1 MTKTKTTM
9 SALALAAAAFAT
21 TTLLAGGASAT
32 PALTGATPSQHIPVT
47 QAFPKPPGLVNHI
60 PVNQVF
66 PKPPHPVLGIPVLPK
81 PPHPV
86 LGIPVNP
93 GMGKGGSSGGSVV
106 SCHPGTGCTVTGGDR
121 DHDHDHDHDSDRD
134 HDHDYDRD
142 HDHDRWF
149 KHWGYWYPR
158 WSLPPVYTDYVVS
171 PVESCT
177 YEYKWE
183 STYVPGFGLR
193 RAMVKVCTP

>member
-1 MTKTKTTM
+1 MALRLAREATRGGAVQSGFLCSPAHRCWRAPPSLLTIEGHPALVAKQETTMTKTKTTM

-93 GMGKGGSSGGSVV
+93 GMGKGG
-106 SCHPGTGCTVTGGDR
+106 
-121 DHDHDHDHDSDRD
+121 
-134 HDHDYDRD
+134 
-142 HDHDRWF
+142 
-149 KHWGYWYPR
+149 
-158 WSLPPVYTDYVVS
+158 
-171 PVESCT
+171 
-177 YEYKWE
+177 
-183 STYVPGFGLR
+183 
-193 RAMVKVCTP
+193 